1 MDWLKPFVLFFLI
14 EILLFFIYLME
25 DSKMSIKTVIQ
36 TMLNFIAL
44 DIIFNP
50 IVNSIIPVSGL
61 GVFLSFSYWG
71 MLLGFSYY
79 LSILLKR

>member
-1 MDWLKPFVLFFLI
+1 
-14 EILLFFIYLME
+14 
-25 DSKMSIKTVIQ
+25 MSIKTVVQ

-61 GVFLSFSYWG
+61 GVFLSFLYLG
-71 MLLGFSYY
+71 YAFGFLLLFVY
-79 LSILLKR
+79 LTKKINFVVYTHKHMS